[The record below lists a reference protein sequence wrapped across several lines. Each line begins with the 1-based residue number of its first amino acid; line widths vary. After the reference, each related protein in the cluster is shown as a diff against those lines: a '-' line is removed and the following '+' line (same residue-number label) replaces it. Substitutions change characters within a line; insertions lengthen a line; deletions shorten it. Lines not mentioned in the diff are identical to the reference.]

1 MRVVLL
7 CCLLS
12 AVTAWCVASF
22 TTPAAGPVSYDPVAL
37 DLEDRLASLE
47 GRLARVRH
55 APQGPTLRTAEAAA
69 PSADAGTLARRVKA
83 LEEALQGLRT
93 APTPQA
99 AAPAAGLPLRSGLPD
114 EPFQGPTTA
123 KDRIEQRLERIRR
136 LPGATRAA
144 PLAALAKEAG
154 SAGLFALQERLLRE
168 VVEAAGE
175 RSEVGAEALYTLG
188 WARRNGGDI
197 AGAREAWLYAVDRLP
212 RDHWRQGYARYY
224 AAAMGLK
231 AGEAAAAE
239 RELQDLLRDIE
250 ADPRGVDRHGTLRK
264 RSQALLAA
272 RDG

>member
-47 GRLARVRH
+47 GRLARL
-55 APQGPTLRTAEAAA
+55 ADASPGPTLRPADRPA
-69 PSADAGTLARRVKA
+69 PGHRDALARRVKA

-114 EPFQGPTTA
+114 EPVQGPTTA